1 MVQCTFLAHPQPRD
15 SGDYRHRITLPGRAL
30 ATVMDVVEL
39 QTTHPDWVAH
49 CVGTDILVACMV
61 ADTTLEAVFAERTR
75 RGLPTVYELS
85 DDFRAFP
92 TSLPG
97 HGFYRVPEHQ
107 ARIERL
113 ARSADLLQCSSH
125 GLRARYG
132 TLNPRCAVLP
142 NQLSEVPP
150 LAPVPEQRLRTPVLG
165 WAASAGHLDDARGL
179 AAALIAW
186 CTTQGL
192 APHEAPV
199 LRLMAPTSIRGVFE
213 RAGLPLDWHAPAGF
227 DAYLAFLDGMD
238 IGFAPLG
245 DSAFAEGRSDGK
257 FLEYAS
263 RGVVCI
269 ASARGEYLHG
279 IRAGET
285 GLLFAGHDGFV
296 RALSQAIDD
305 APARLAMRAAA
316 HAQVL
321 RERTHAAAASERFAL
336 YGGLLERAGLDAAPL
351 APPARALRA
360 LVDPDEAALVDAT
373 VHHGQGRLDAALAG
387 YLAMIDRHPDFHL
400 PWERGALIA
409 QAFGATEDAAR
420 FGAMADHALA
430 RALAAPIGTR
440 TAPETVPG

>member
-1 MVQCTFLAHPQPRD
+1 MAQCTFLAHPQPRD

-30 ATVMDVVEL
+30 AGSMEVVEL

-49 CVGTDILVACMV
+49 CVATDLLVVCMV
-61 ADTTLEAVFAERTR
+61 ADATLEPVMAERTR

-85 DDFRAFP
+85 DDYRAFP
-92 TSLPG
+92 KSLPG
-97 HGFYRVPEHQ
+97 HAFYRVPEHQ

-113 ARSADLLQCSSH
+113 ARAADLLQCSSH

-132 TLNPRCAVLP
+132 ALNPRCAVLP
-142 NQLSEVPP
+142 NQLCDVPP
-150 LAPVPEQRLRTPVLG
+150 LPPVTEARLRAPVLG
-165 WAASAGHLDDARGL
+165 WAASAGHFDDARGL
-179 AAALIAW
+179 AGALLAW
-186 CTTQGL
+186 CTTRGL

-213 RAGLPLDWHAPAGF
+213 RVGLPVDWHAPAAF
-227 DAYLAFLDGMD
+227 DEYLAFLDGMD

-263 RGVVCI
+263 RGVLCI

-279 IRAGET
+279 MRAGET
-285 GLLFAGHDGFV
+285 GLLYAGNDGFV

-316 HAQVL
+316 HATLL
-321 RERTHAAAASERFAL
+321 RERTHAAAASGRFAL
-336 YGGLLERAGLDAAPL
+336 YRWLLERAGLDAAPV
-351 APPARALRA
+351 ASSLRTR
-360 LVDPDEAALVDAT
+360 VDADEAALADAT

-387 YLAMIDRHPDFHL
+387 YLDVLDRHPDFHL
-400 PWERGALIA
+400 PWERGGLIA
-409 QAFGATEDAAR
+409 RALGANEDAVR
-420 FGAMADHALA
+420 FETMAAHALA
-430 RALAAPIGTR
+430 RSLAAQPALR
-440 TAPETVPG
+440 TAPEAVAG